1 MISVPH
7 NGGGS
12 ATATK
17 DGTRQAQGTLAGK
30 RCCTGQICTAEPRR
44 RLWRPQTPAHTDV
57 GCALLHLR
65 LHLLNLVCERHGHRC
80 MATATCAAFPE
91 AAVDTLGSSRLC
103 LAPELSVAH
112 RWHGEL
118 QGWVHC
124 MVPGSNH
131 RQLTECSSKCD
142 CGLTHSALVSRATG
156 EFAKNKKWRLPQRV
170 ALCTRTTRAQHPSSI
185 TASFSQPPA
194 PSQRVY
200 LGEARVA
207 GRWASGG
214 SSQAGTRRAR
224 HLHHARGHL
233 Q

>member
-30 RCCTGQICTAEPRR
+30 RCCTGQICTAEPQR

-65 LHLLNLVCERHGHRC
+65 LHLLHLVCERHGHRC

-103 LAPELSVAH
+103 WAPELSVAH

-142 CGLTHSALVSRATG
+142 CGLTHSALV
-156 EFAKNKKWRLPQRV
+156 
-170 ALCTRTTRAQHPSSI
+170 
-185 TASFSQPPA
+185 
-194 PSQRVY
+194 
-200 LGEARVA
+200 
-207 GRWASGG
+207 
-214 SSQAGTRRAR
+214 
-224 HLHHARGHL
+224 ARGTAKRQESSRKIKNGDCPSARAVHAHNTHAAPQQHHSIVL
-233 Q
+233 ATTCAITTSVPG